1 VASNW
6 EGTFDSHDRPTLDD
20 DTLPLKEPIMAYNPP
35 PHYSFGEPEP
45 QRPQSVPPAYSPQ
58 PPQQQSYEAGYLPQ
72 QPGPISVQ
80 PGMPSQ
86 PGVPAQPAYP
96 TQPLLQPPPQ
106 SPPGRSPLV
115 PILAV
120 VAVVGLAGAVL
131 GTAMWL
137 RSSGDLDDADARIDD
152 RDAQVNQLE
161 EDLAA
166 AQAQVEELEAA
177 AGSAEEAES
186 MRTCLDDLKW
196 YYDTAPDSTEET
208 EAEAAVAESCADWI
222 W

>member
-1 VASNW
+1 
-6 EGTFDSHDRPTLDD
+6 LDD

-35 PHYSFGEPEP
+35 PHYSFGEPEQP

-96 TQPLLQPPPQ
+96 TQPLLQPPSAP
-106 SPPGRSPLV
+106 SGRSPLV
-115 PILAV
+115 PVLAV

-131 GTAMWL
+131 GTTMWL
-137 RSSGDLDDADARIDD
+137 RASGDLEDAETRIDD
-152 RDAQVNQLE
+152 RDSQVSQLE

-166 AQAQVEELEAA
+166 AQAEVEELEGA

-186 MRTCLDDLKW
+186 MRACLDDLKW
-196 YYDTAPDSTEET
+196 YYGTPEGSDEET
-208 EAEAAVAESCADWI
+208 EAETAVADSCADWI